1 MIDASQSAT
10 YEYAVKFYE
19 LLVSQAKLEPL
30 PDVSYTSDSPRSSS
44 DVLVWR
50 GKLQDAFKAVGASNV
65 YYTRI
70 RRIFLK
76 YDCVTY
82 LQRGTKSYDSVLVLN
97 RPPPIEEISLEDLTA
112 KPGDATLQA
121 LAERLGEAEHQL
133 AILIAW
139 RESLGGLDIL
149 QLASNVEGRISAL
162 ERGRVKN
169 GKTAKQD

>member
-30 PDVSYTSDSPRSSS
+30 PPTEFTAPALEPTAGS

-149 QLASNVEGRISAL
+149 QLASNVEGRLKAL
-162 ERGRVKN
+162 ERGR
-169 GKTAKQD
+169 GKSAKTTQ